1 MDILIVG
8 AGKVGYFLAKS
19 LSKIHNVT
27 IVDKNE
33 KALEKIYNNIDVLT
47 IHSDIRNPLIS
58 EYLDNYY
65 DYLICVTNIDE
76 INIVANII
84 LNNKIKIKHSIIRLS
99 NIDYIS
105 SPFYKI
111 LNSRLIFP
119 FVLTASSI
127 AKLMYFPKANNIK
140 SFPFINYLLV
150 SITAKSP
157 QIISIEEINKDNIIV
172 VGIKRKEDFTFTNG
186 NATIQD
192 KDLVYIFGDI
202 KEIKSISSK
211 IDTISP
217 NNISNVTIFGATPLG
232 VTIANTLKE
241 MNLNIKII
249 EKDSD
254 KASKA
259 ANILS
264 DNIEIINTSY
274 DDDEIFY
281 NEEIKYS
288 DVIITAS
295 LQDEDNII
303 KSIQAQKLGV
313 KKIITVNN
321 NLSYYSIMHS
331 LNLSIIRGPKI
342 AAYYEI
348 LEDIDSQSLIYER
361 FFLGSKGKI
370 FIKKIFNK
378 KEITP
383 PKEYAK
389 ILIIRDEKIIEITN
403 TFKVLPEDIVIEFN
417 FSGNKTWIEK
427 L

>member
-1 MDILIVG
+1 M
-8 AGKVGYFLAKS
+8 
-19 LSKIHNVT
+19 
-27 IVDKNE
+27 
-33 KALEKIYNNIDVLT
+33 IY
-47 IHSDIRNPLIS
+47 
-58 EYLDNYY
+58 
-65 DYLICVTNIDE
+65 
-76 INIVANII
+76 
-84 LNNKIKIKHSIIRLS
+84 
-99 NIDYIS
+99 
-105 SPFYKI
+105 
-111 LNSRLIFP
+111 
-119 FVLTASSI
+119 
-127 AKLMYFPKANNIK
+127 
-140 SFPFINYLLV
+140 
-150 SITAKSP
+150 
-157 QIISIEEINKDNIIV
+157 
-172 VGIKRKEDFTFTNG
+172 
-186 NATIQD
+186 
-192 KDLVYIFGDI
+192 
-202 KEIKSISSK
+202 
-211 IDTISP
+211 
-217 NNISNVTIFGATPLG
+217 
-232 VTIANTLKE
+232 
-241 MNLNIKII
+241 
-249 EKDSD
+249 
-254 KASKA
+254 
-259 ANILS
+259 
-264 DNIEIINTSY
+264 SY